1 MRDVIMVR
9 AHQIINLHAISHFVI
24 PAQVGIQWLQDY
36 ILDSGLRQNDVLK
49 WSYLMQWSPRVG
61 GKI

>member
-24 PAQVGIQWLQDY
+24 PAQVGIQWHSVDACRCHWTPTCAGVTKSGDY
-36 ILDSGLRQNDVLK
+36 LFELL
-49 WSYLMQWSPRVG
+49 
-61 GKI
+61 